1 MEPRGTTPARPVAG
15 RETGRG
21 AGDRPRSERS
31 DLWTIDLARGVGTR
45 QTSDDANES
54 SPTWSADGREILFA
68 SNREP
73 PVRVYRKTLQGNEPE
88 TPFGKTTED
97 TWPESVSPDG
107 KELLYR
113 ARSKSGH
120 AIGALSLTGDKD
132 PEPILERPY
141 PLDEPQLSPDGRWL
155 AYGAQEGAR
164 WWEVY
169 IEPYRRPGERV
180 RVSPDGGGQ
189 PKWRGDGKELFYVT
203 RGGLLMA
210 VEVRA
215 SPDRLEVGLPV
226 RLFGGVQAERND
238 RHVRRDSGRAALPR
252 DRAHRQRRPREDPR
266 RDELDV
272 PAREEVSGS
281 R

>member
-1 MEPRGTTPARPVAG
+1 MQAIAP
-15 RETGRG
+15 G
-21 AGDRPRSERS
+21 AERS

-107 KELLYR
+107 KELLYS

-155 AYGAQEGAR
+155 AYGAQEGGR

-215 SPDRLEVGLPV
+215 SSDRLEVGLPV
-226 RLFGGVQAERND
+226 RLFGGVQGSGTIDTYAVTRD
-238 RHVRRDSGRAALPR
+238 GQRFLAIVPIGSAARGKIHVVTNWTSLLEKR
-252 DRAHRQRRPREDPR
+252 
-266 RDELDV
+266 
-272 PAREEVSGS
+272 
-281 R
+281 